1 MRVKPEQ
8 SLGLLEASVRIG
20 VAGSN
25 FKAALVYLLQERFR
39 DAKVILLD
47 LNDEF
52 SCVARIGATRYYD
65 VVKHGL
71 NPIKPPN
78 RERVEQ
84 YVESVV
90 EIIDYCLG
98 AFNMKSIVAKTLLD
112 DVLRSSE
119 TTIPEVASRL
129 DFEAPE
135 GGLSVYTPLEPFTF
149 GTLRQAFGRREAVEF
164 SDALE
169 SSMVFNL
176 SGFTVASHKAFATL
190 LILAKLTQLNPKHRT
205 LVIVSYPSLIWPRNR
220 RLDNAKLFVEESL
233 IGELERKGY
242 SIIFAEKN
250 LSQVSERVLENL
262 DSIVFSPPSNAANPW
277 RTGPVLEKDAPSSFM
292 LILSKNGEYGFTDAP
307 LNMFLKP
314 LSEKEREAR
323 KPDLKALS
331 PDEELREGLGEL
343 YEAGARIIGMLKE
356 LGGKAGLNEFI
367 EEARASLGAEGLRA
381 LAALMRQGYL
391 KQVQEGERQLLILT
405 EGRPG

>member
-8 SLGLLEASVRIG
+8 SLGLLEATVRIG
-20 VAGSN
+20 IAGSN
-25 FKAALVYLLQERFR
+25 FKAALVHLLQEVFK
-39 DAKVILLD
+39 DAKIILLD

-52 SCVARIGATRYYD
+52 SCVARIGTTRYYD
-65 VVKHGL
+65 VVKHGI

-78 RERVEQ
+78 REKVEQ

-90 EIIDYCLG
+90 EILDYCFG
-98 AFNMKSIVAKTLLD
+98 AFNMKGIVAKAILD
-112 DVLRSSE
+112 DVVRSSE

-129 DFEAPE
+129 DFETPE

-149 GTLRQAFGRREAVEF
+149 GTLRQAFGRREAIEF
-164 SDALE
+164 SDVLE
-169 SSMVFNL
+169 SGMVFNL
-176 SGFTVASHKAFATL
+176 SGFTVASHKVFATL
-190 LILAKLTQLNPKHRT
+190 LTLAKLIQLKPKQRT
-205 LVIVSYPSLIWPRNR
+205 LIIVSYPSLIWPRNR
-220 RLDNAKLFVEESL
+220 RLDNARLFVEESL
-233 IGELERKGY
+233 TGELERRGY

-262 DSIVFSPPSNAANPW
+262 DSAVFSPPSNATNPW
-277 RTGPVLEKDAPSSFM
+277 RMGQMPEKDVSNHFM
-292 LILSKNGEYGFTDAP
+292 LILTKNGEYGFLEAP
-307 LNMFLKP
+307 VNIFLKP

-323 KPDLKALS
+323 KPAMKALS
-331 PDEELREGLGEL
+331 PDDELREGLGEF
-343 YEAGARIIGMLKE
+343 YEAGAKIIEKLKE

-391 KQVQEGERQLLILT
+391 KQVREGERQLLLLT
-405 EGRPG
+405 EGRLG